1 MVPQFVVCSF
11 VSEVQCHQTKIPFT
25 YVFDY
30 GGNNTYIDEVTLLWV
45 GKSMVKNSK
54 NVRSGKVVLKFRN
67 YKPQSEI
74 PEATIMF
81 KGNNYE
87 NVEAKDI
94 ENEIDLS
101 EPYRQGEN
109 IRLAPSEMNGD
120 LKKGLE
126 SKLRELEE
134 RTKLAIF
141 ELLTQEVSQRNN
153 VV

>member
-1 MVPQFVVCSF
+1 
-11 VSEVQCHQTKIPFT
+11 
-25 YVFDY
+25 
-30 GGNNTYIDEVTLLWV
+30 
-45 GKSMVKNSK
+45 MVKNSK
-54 NVRSGKVVLKFRN
+54 NVSSGKVVLKFRN

-74 PEATIMF
+74 PEATTMF

-101 EPYRQGEN
+101 EPYRQGET

>member
-1 MVPQFVVCSF
+1 M
-11 VSEVQCHQTKIPFT
+11 
-25 YVFDY
+25 
-30 GGNNTYIDEVTLLWV
+30 NN
-45 GKSMVKNSK
+45 
-54 NVRSGKVVLKFRN
+54 GKVVLKFRN
-67 YKPQSEI
+67 YKPQSDI

-101 EPYRQGEN
+101 EPYRQGET